1 MSKVTEFDYDFI
13 IANQRSE
20 MPLLYID
27 DDIKQKLTIPVT
39 KRMSNPQGNNLI
51 ENIINQN
58 IKNNQNIPLVMRKRL
73 MCEKRLKQEQE
84 QENFIKQ
91 LEIYVTVPISLR
103 KHLLYKEARAS

>member
-39 KRMSNPQGNNLI
+39 KRMSNPQGNN
-51 ENIINQN
+51 
-58 IKNNQNIPLVMRKRL
+58 
-73 MCEKRLKQEQE
+73 
-84 QENFIKQ
+84 
-91 LEIYVTVPISLR
+91 
-103 KHLLYKEARAS
+103 